1 MGGRPK
7 VIWEIMAEQ
16 TFNAREQILVSMR
29 QEMGWPGVVVGKRS
43 ARQSARFVWHALK
56 GTSPPPIGC
65 VERIH
70 VSSTGQIP
78 AVSHTPIL
86 ELPDL
91 SQTVIDSIIPVVWAT
106 GMMPRA
112 TVEAIVEEAM
122 VGNAGTTY
130 EHEPPPNAALAA
142 RTRWFASSWM
152 QSAKLLNDEVSDPGK
167 DRDIEC
173 QLKAEPSPGQRLGED
188 KFKLRRI
195 REIGWITWLLFVVY
209 VTYIANIHMYVLS

>member
-1 MGGRPK
+1 MGGPK
-7 VIWEIMAEQ
+7 AIWEIMAEQ
-16 TFNAREQILVSMR
+16 TFNARELVSMR
-29 QEMGWPGVVVGKRS
+29 QEMKWSGEVVAKRS
-43 ARQSARFVWHALK
+43 ARQSAARLVWHALK
-56 GTSPPPIGC
+56 GTSPQPIGC
-65 VERIH
+65 VEC
-70 VSSTGQIP
+70 STGQIP
-78 AVSHTPIL
+78 AVPHTPIL
-86 ELPDL
+86 ELPVL
-91 SQTVIDSIIPVVWAT
+91 SQIFTDSIVPVVLQ
-106 GMMPRA
+106 PRA

-122 VGNAGTTY
+122 AGTTY
-130 EHEPPPNAALAA
+130 EHEHEPPPNAALAA

-152 QSAKLLNDEVSDPGK
+152 QSAKWLNDEVSDPGK